1 MQKQEMKQVIETLM
15 NKVSF
20 AENNRLLYVQ
30 LCSLCGEGKPYE
42 EVWYIAKTFWSMTTQ
57 NIFVRIIWELMQLYD
72 EHKQAYGLLKLM
84 RVCEQNQ
91 RLFYDNIAD
100 PIKRQNEMRKLLA
113 DIYQEYSKIEQQRK
127 KLKTIRDVDMA
138 HLDAKYIL
146 NTNAVYMEENFVW
159 KDIEEL
165 IRSAFVIC
173 NSISLALTDECY
185 HGVFNKIS
193 DMALLICA
201 ARNGNQPIQ
210 DEEREI
216 LLANIVPTD
225 KS

>member
-1 MQKQEMKQVIETLM
+1 MQKQEMKQIIETLI
-15 NKVSF
+15 NKVRF

-42 EVWYIAKTFWSMTTQ
+42 EIWYIAKTFWSMTTQ
-57 NIFVRIIWELMQLYD
+57 NIFVRIIWELMELYD

-91 RLFYDNIAD
+91 NLFYDNIAD
-100 PIKRQNEMRKLLA
+100 PIKHQNEMRKLLA
-113 DIYQEYSKIEQQRK
+113 EIHQEYSKIEQQRT

-146 NTNAVYMEENFVW
+146 NTNAVYVEENFVW
-159 KDIEEL
+159 RDIEEL
-165 IRSAFVIC
+165 IRAAFVIC
-173 NSISLALTDECY
+173 NSISIALTGECY
-185 HGVFNKIS
+185 DGVFNKIS
-193 DMALLICA
+193 DMALLISA
-201 ARNGNQPIQ
+201 ARKGNKPIQ